1 MDGQTDRPV
10 LTQFFSLFQAA
21 ETHKLSDKWTEIEF
35 ALNMLGIT
43 PDEAKAI
50 WSTLAA
56 IYHLGGAGITMG
68 RYPEATSGLIRER
81 HNKLYST

>member
-1 MDGQTDRPV
+1 
-10 LTQFFSLFQAA
+10 LLSFQPS
-21 ETHKLSDKWTEIEF
+21 ETHKLSDKWKEIEF

-50 WSTLAA
+50 WCSLAA

-68 RYPEATSGLIRER
+68 
-81 HNKLYST
+81 KLLLVFGVV